1 MLKLSSLFPL
11 AAIGI
16 ALVAAPVSA
25 KGPSPKKLMEISAS
39 CAYVVGVAEGNE
51 VQLNYGSADWMNI
64 IRLIE
69 QKTGLDGEQSLIS
82 AKAKYNKR
90 ARVMGADE
98 AYNYMLG
105 RSKDCDREM
114 AVFQGS

>member
-1 MLKLSSLFPL
+1 MKYSSLL
-11 AAIGI
+11 SMAAVVI
-16 ALVAAPVSA
+16 ALVSAPVAA
-25 KGPSPKKLMEISAS
+25 KSPSPKKLMDISAS
-39 CAYVVGVAEGNE
+39 CAYVVGIAEGNE
-51 VQLNYGSADWMNI
+51 VQLNYGSADWMNV

-69 QKTGLDGEQSLIS
+69 QQTGLDGEQSLIS

>member
-1 MLKLSSLFPL
+1 MKYSSLLSL
-11 AAIGI
+11 AAVVI
-16 ALVAAPVSA
+16 ALVSAPVSA
-25 KGPSPKKLMEISAS
+25 KSPSPKKLMDISAS
-39 CAYVVGVAEGNE
+39 CAYVVGIAEGNE

-69 QKTGLDGEQSLIS
+69 QQTGLDGEQSLNL

-105 RSKDCDREM
+105 RSRDCDREM